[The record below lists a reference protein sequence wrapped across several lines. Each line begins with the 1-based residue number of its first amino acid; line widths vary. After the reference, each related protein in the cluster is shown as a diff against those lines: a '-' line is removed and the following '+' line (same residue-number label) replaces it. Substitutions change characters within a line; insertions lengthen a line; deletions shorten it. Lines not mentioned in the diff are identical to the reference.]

1 MANRVL
7 SGKPKPP
14 PDTMTLL
21 ELDLWIAEQK
31 VIISHLGTVDEERK
45 AALFRSFDEG
55 RARKAAAE
63 EAKLKTEHLKFKAEL
78 LNKYINETNQELV
91 DVFMEVDTV
100 TKELL
105 VEKEKAS
112 QLEKDA
118 ARLPAEIE
126 LKKVQLTHLEHKF
139 AELKEDNAAFEAQ
152 LQQDLTV
159 AKEQLARIKAIIDA
173 DEGEQRRREVRAKL
187 AKKKKKVEELQKR
200 QQDLEAQVKLL
211 ETDAQCRRQMPFKDF
226 CKKFARHLSQVQ
238 EFQRKIAAL
247 KPAFDEAEAKKKKEH
262 MNMSMVDSQE
272 NQDQTQLNI
281 SKYVLKTQQTQ
292 PKSPQSK
299 EQAVTEPVR
308 IRVESQLPENEE
320 TMLENPEDRETLLA
334 TSMLS
339 NDIEVASNASE
350 CRRRSLE
357 EEDATMDENEGS
369 KRLASQ
375 PPPASQHR
383 DGDQQRTSQQHK
395 PKIVVRVV
403 QDDGHEGSFEEDQA
417 KTLQLHSKSQGVSQ
431 VGNSQLS
438 MPDSQRQMASN
449 TQATTGTEQQ
459 ECEVMDAS
467 PFDFDPSPAMDFNEQ
482 GGGTQQDEDAF
493 MFDGIGDTT
502 AGFHMEAVD
511 SVVNMS
517 GTDGAGE
524 QFLSFMQDH
533 TGRSGQS
540 KNDANGEGGSFLFG
554 SGAGAG
560 DGADFDFDFGGD
572 GTNAA
577 NGNDLNGTF
586 DFNFDG
592 QDGDHADG
600 DNGNSSFGLGF

>member
-187 AKKKKKVEELQKR
+187 AKKKSKVEVLRKR
-200 QQDLEAQVKLL
+200 QQELEAQLKLL
-211 ETDAQCRRQMPFKDF
+211 ETEAQCRRQMPFKDF
-226 CKKFARHLSQVQ
+226 CKKFARHSSEVKDL
-238 EFQRKIAAL
+238 QRKIEAL
-247 KPAFDEAEAKKKKEH
+247 KPAFDEAEAKKKKER
-262 MNMSMVDSQE
+262 MNMSMEDSQE
-272 NQDQTQLNI
+272 
-281 SKYVLKTQQTQ
+281 S
-292 PKSPQSK
+292 
-299 EQAVTEPVR
+299 
-308 IRVESQLPENEE
+308 
-320 TMLENPEDRETLLA
+320 
-334 TSMLS
+334 S

-350 CRRRSLE
+350 SRRRSLE

-369 KRLASQ
+369 KRLPSQ

-395 PKIVVRVV
+395 PKIVVRVG
-403 QDDGHEGSFEEDQA
+403 QDDGNEGSFEEDQA

-449 TQATTGTEQQ
+449 TQATNGTEQQ

-502 AGFHMEAVD
+502 AGFNMEAVD

-540 KNDANGEGGSFLFG
+540 KNDANGEGGSFLSG

-572 GTNAA
+572 GTN
-577 NGNDLNGTF
+577 GNSNDTSYFVF
-586 DFNFDG
+586 D
-592 QDGDHADG
+592 ADS
-600 DNGNSSFGLGF
+600 DNGNSSFGLGL